1 MRSALTFSSGT
12 PCCLRRDSEIDPSQS
27 LAMFFQVNLHGDL
40 AALVV
45 RDELDSIHG
54 SIVVQVRTVATLDRD
69 VDISSRLWGLGR

>member
-12 PCCLRRDSEIDPSQS
+12 PCC
-27 LAMFFQVNLHGDL
+27 FDL